1 MEMKE
6 PQQPGPKILLLAT
19 ESCAY
24 PGADNVGQNHAEYP
38 TNAYVVRVRD
48 PVVFPEQFYLRCF
61 DKGIGAIIVMSC
73 GHECPYHGAY
83 ERLAARISRVHKLMK
98 ERQLDTN
105 RLRLCAIC
113 TVCSKAFLKE
123 VHSMN
128 EYLTHGAAKN
138 GET

>member
-1 MEMKE
+1 MQRKE
-6 PQQPGPKILLLAT
+6 SQQPAPKILLLAT

-61 DKGIGAIIVMSC
+61 GKGIGGIIVMSC
-73 GHECPYHGAY
+73 GHECPYQGAY

-128 EYLTHGAAKN
+128 EYLTHDAAKN

>member
-1 MEMKE
+1 MEE
-6 PQQPGPKILLLAT
+6 PQQRAPKILLLAT
-19 ESCAY
+19 EFCAY

-38 TNAYVVRVRD
+38 TNAYVLRVRD

-61 DKGIGAIIVMSC
+61 DKGIDGIVVMSC
-73 GHECPYHGAY
+73 GHECPYQGAY
-83 ERLAARISRVHKLMK
+83 ERLSARISRVHKLMK

-105 RLRLCAIC
+105 CLRLCAIC

-128 EYLTHGAAKN
+128 EYLTRGPAKN

>member
-1 MEMKE
+1 MERKE
-6 PQQPGPKILLLAT
+6 PQQPGAKILLLAT

-38 TNAYVVRVRD
+38 TNAYVLRVRD

-61 DKGIGAIIVMSC
+61 DKGVGGIIVMSC
-73 GHECPYHGAY
+73 GHECPYQGAY

-123 VHSMN
+123 VYSMN
-128 EYLTHGAAKN
+128 EYLGRGAAKT